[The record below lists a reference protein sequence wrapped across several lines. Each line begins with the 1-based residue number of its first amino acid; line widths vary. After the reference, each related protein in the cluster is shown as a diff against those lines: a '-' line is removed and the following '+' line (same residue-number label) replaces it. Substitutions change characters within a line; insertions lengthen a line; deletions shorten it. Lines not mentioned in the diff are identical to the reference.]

1 VLEGEMDENLGAEVL
16 ARANLRSE
24 RAVADGER
32 LGAEADRQGIDDCT
46 IGEIAG
52 ALRAGYGLA
61 ADPFAG

>member
-1 VLEGEMDENLGAEVL
+1 VRTWRGTRDGARVEAAL
-16 ARANLRSE
+16 AAAQE
-24 RAVADGER
+24 AA
-32 LGAEADRQGIDDCT
+32 AKPEADLMAPLIAALDDDCT